1 MNLVLIT
8 TGIIFLA
15 GIIMGI
21 RRGAVRIAVSLVT
34 TLLTLIIVVLVT
46 PYTTEAITKY
56 TPLDEMIR
64 DKVSTAMT
72 NAAIGQMEG
81 NEGGDGASFTG
92 LTEETVTKALQAAGI
107 SEENLDTYGISVEE
121 IVNGDISSEE
131 LSKYGV
137 SEELLRGLS
146 EKSGGEDSGAL
157 QEAIENA
164 DIPEEMQEEAI
175 NAADIPDI
183 FKKLLKANNN
193 EGSYKE
199 LGVQTFAQYVGS
211 FLSKL
216 VIHLVAFVVTFL
228 IVTIILRAVV
238 FALDIIA
245 ELPLLGLLNRLAGG
259 LVGAVGS
266 LIVVWLLFIVVTLLY
281 TTTIGRDLYDS
292 IQGNAMLKVLY
303 DCNPVMVLA
312 TKYM

>member
-1 MNLVLIT
+1 M
-8 TGIIFLA
+8 
-15 GIIMGI
+15 
-21 RRGAVRIAVSLVT
+21 
-34 TLLTLIIVVLVT
+34 
-46 PYTTEAITKY
+46 
-56 TPLDEMIR
+56 
-64 DKVSTAMT
+64 
-72 NAAIGQMEG
+72 
-81 NEGGDGASFTG
+81 
-92 LTEETVTKALQAAGI
+92 
-107 SEENLDTYGISVEE
+107 
-121 IVNGDISSEE
+121 
-131 LSKYGV
+131 
-137 SEELLRGLS
+137 
-146 EKSGGEDSGAL
+146 
-157 QEAIENA
+157 
-164 DIPEEMQEEAI
+164 
-175 NAADIPDI
+175 
-183 FKKLLKANNN
+183 
-193 EGSYKE
+193 
-199 LGVQTFAQYVGS
+199 GS

-292 IQGNAMLKVLY
+292 IQGNAMLNVLY